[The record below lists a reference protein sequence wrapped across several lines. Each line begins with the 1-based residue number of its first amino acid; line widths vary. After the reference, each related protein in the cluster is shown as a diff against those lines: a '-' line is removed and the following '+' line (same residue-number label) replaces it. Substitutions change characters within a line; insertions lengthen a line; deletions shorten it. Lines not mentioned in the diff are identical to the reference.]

1 MFLYLKKKQKKNVNF
16 SIYFV
21 TNNNEHGLISK
32 INDIEFHQK
41 N

>member
-1 MFLYLKKKQKKNVNF
+1 MFSPKKIQKNNVNF
-16 SIYFV
+16 SIFFV
-21 TNNNEHGLISK
+21 TNDNEHGLISK